1 MPGLGRGRA
10 RIARGLVMSAAC
22 LLLPTLA
29 HAAAGG
35 DVTTHPGFVA
45 VALLLCVACVALA
58 DRRRSVAEIA
68 AMLVF
73 TQPVLHVLLTL
84 DGHHGA
90 PSSVVPSAGMAL
102 AHALSAAALT
112 VLLAGAENVAWS
124 LATLSATVLLTR
136 VRRLLSGPVVTVPRV
151 RAADGDV
158 DAAAPRSVLL
168 VRSTPWRGP
177 PALPVLG

>member
-1 MPGLGRGRA
+1 
-10 RIARGLVMSAAC
+10 MSAAC

-35 DVTTHPGFVA
+35 DVTTQPGFVA

-58 DRRRSVAEIA
+58 DRRRSVLEIA

-84 DGHHGA
+84 DGHHSTQ
-90 PSSVVPSAGMAL
+90 SSVVPSAGMAL
-102 AHALSAAALT
+102 AHVLSAVVLT
-112 VLLAGAENVAWS
+112 VLLAGAESVAWS
-124 LATLSATVLLTR
+124 LASLSATVLLTR
-136 VRRLLSGPVVTVPRV
+136 VRRLLTAPVPAVARL
-151 RAADGDV
+151 RAEGAEV
-158 DAAAPRSVLL
+158 VAAAPRSVLL

>member
-1 MPGLGRGRA
+1 
-10 RIARGLVMSAAC
+10 MSAAC

-35 DVTTHPGFVA
+35 DVSTTPGFVA
-45 VALLLCVACVALA
+45 VALLLCAACVALA

-73 TQPVLHVLLTL
+73 TQPLLHVLLTL

-90 PSSVVPSAGMAL
+90 ASSVVPSAGMAV
-102 AHALSAAALT
+102 AHVLSAVVLT
-112 VLLAGAENVAWS
+112 VLLAGAENVVWS
-124 LATLSATVLLTR
+124 LASLSATLLLTR
-136 VRRLLSGPVVTVPRV
+136 VRELLASPVLSAPRV
-151 RAADGDV
+151 PANGDDV
-158 DAAAPRSVLL
+158 AEAAPRGVLL

-177 PALPVLG
+177 PALPVPA